1 MKYCFGPVNSRRF
14 GISLGVD
21 LVPYKTCSLNCVYC
35 ECGETTAVTSTRDEY
50 VPTDEVIAELDAYL
64 SGAPRLD
71 AVTFSGSGE
80 PTLHTGIGRIIS
92 HIKKRFPR
100 YKIVVLSNGTML
112 WDREVRQSI
121 AEADIVVPSLDA
133 VSPGAFARICRPA
146 DDITPERVIDGLI
159 EFRKEFSGAIYLEIF
174 IVPGVNDNK
183 EELARLKNA
192 CLKIQPDKIQ
202 INSLDRPGTESWVEP
217 AGSEELLAIRDFFT
231 PLDAEI
237 IGRPAALSFADG
249 DATDLARSVLSILRR
264 RPSTVDDLI
273 VSIGAGRED
282 LQKALGTMMERGLI
296 TVEKLERGDF
306 YRVV

>member
-35 ECGETTAVTSTRDEY
+35 ECGETTAVTSARDEY
-50 VPTDEVIAELDAYL
+50 VPTDDVIAELDAYL
-64 SGAPRLD
+64 SGSPRLD

-80 PTLHTGIGRIIS
+80 PTLHAGIGRIIS

-100 YKIVVLSNGTML
+100 YTIVILTNGTML
-112 WDREVRQSI
+112 WDRNVRQSI
-121 AEADIVVPSLDA
+121 SEADIVVPSLDA

-146 DDITPERVIDGLI
+146 DDITPEKVIDGLI
-159 EFRKEFSGAIYLEIF
+159 EFRKEFGGRIYLEIF
-174 IVPGVNDNK
+174 IVPGINDNK
-183 EELARLKNA
+183 EELTKLKKA
-192 CLKIQPDKIQ
+192 CIRIRPDKIQ
-202 INSLDRPGTESWVEP
+202 INSLDRPGAESWVEP
-217 AGSEELLAIRDFFT
+217 AGMDELLSIREFFA
-231 PLDAEI
+231 PLNAEI
-237 IGRPAALSFADG
+237 IGRPAAVSFADG
-249 DATDLARSVLSILRR
+249 NATDLARSIMSTLRR
-264 RPSTVDDLI
+264 RPSTMDDLA

-282 LQKALGTMMERGLI
+282 LQKALMSMMERGLI